1 MGTLANEEII
11 RALETDK
18 TRGIRLLF
26 ERYYHP
32 LVIYGNRI
40 LYDRNKA
47 EDTVQ
52 EVFVRLWEDNY
63 LRKITASNLASYLFT
78 AVRNTCITHNT
89 RKDILRHPV
98 ELSDIDI
105 PVEAFTSVD
114 EERVERVMREI
125 AQLPPRT
132 RQVVECIMLKGLK
145 YKETA
150 TELNISVN
158 TVKFLLKEGT
168 QKLRTKLS
176 NEIFQIFFTFL
187 RKKYVEKA
195 GKGETV

>member
-98 ELSDIDI
+98 ELFDIDI